1 MEVLNKGHPIRGWP
15 IDKATDLSSSTIF
28 DCFLAGDRQNSL
40 MRRGLTRRSPT
51 EIGAMLVNNSIC
63 VYPYEYNS
71 NISGHCKRKFKS
83 EVNSH
88 GCRRC
93 RARKSIASLLIGVA
107 IRKHILGVRFIRA
120 PGIMQRRPI
129 IGCVI

>member
-51 EIGAMLVNNSIC
+51 EIGAMLVDGSIC
-63 VYPYEYNS
+63 LYPYEYKS
-71 NISGHCKRKFKS
+71 DISEHCSGKTKG
-83 EVNSH
+83 EITSH
-88 GCRRC
+88 RC
-93 RARKSIASLLIGVA
+93 RICRACKSIASLLIVVA

-120 PGIMQRRPI
+120 PGIMQRRPV